1 MALASKGDLPDGE
14 SEIFFDEGMDRRE
27 SGAGLICPSGKS
39 LGANHFASRK
49 MVAIEFSQVLKFSS
63 SQVLKFSSSQVLLH
77 RRPLHACNGNKG
89 ARPRLLLYR

>member
-63 SQVLKFSSSQVLLH
+63 SQVLKFSSSSAQTASPCL
-77 RRPLHACNGNKG
+77 
-89 ARPRLLLYR
+89 